1 MIISRSASRV
11 ALTRIRF
18 FNQPYRNTWVLRH
31 VIAPEPT
38 PPGQSQRRPDE
49 LPDLMKYEVVDF
61 ESKHPAGPIKVILLE
76 DVEGVGQQF
85 DVVDVNRRL
94 ARTDLLLSRKAVYAS
109 PFDLEYYAAVKEKL
123 KDELAAR
130 IRIPYDWLLV
140 GRHLMKTVV
149 PIHVSMDNPWTLD
162 RRIIKCALRQ
172 AGINAEDEAIFIGD
186 EAMSG
191 PNLEMEARLIRFY
204 VVICKQYIVPMLG
217 RISHI
222 SLDDSKEVLYPET
235 TKVPDGKELLKYG
248 IQPEEP
254 YYHKTPEIDDGFD
267 VVAFMR
273 AQQEQ
278 SKN

>member
-1 MIISRSASRV
+1 MLISRSVRRIA
-11 ALTRIRF
+11 ATRIRF
-18 FNQPYRNTWVLRH
+18 FKQPHRNTWVLRH
-31 VIAPEPT
+31 VVAPEPT
-38 PPGQSQRRPDE
+38 PPGHNQRRPDE

-149 PIHVSMDNPWTLD
+149 AVHVSMDNPWTLD
-162 RRIIKCALRQ
+162 RRIIKCALWQ
-172 AGINAEDEAIFIGD
+172 AGINATDEAIFIGE
-186 EAMSG
+186 EAISG

-222 SLDDSKEVLYPET
+222 SADDSKEVLYPET
-235 TKVPDGKELLKYG
+235 AQMPDAKELLKYG
-248 IQPEEP
+248 IRSEEP
-254 YYHKTPEIDDGFD
+254 YYHKTPEIDDSFD
-267 VVAFMR
+267 VIAFMR
-273 AQQEQ
+273 AQY